1 MLNWGIFIGWS
12 DYVAGHVLE
21 IKEAI
26 GRVSRSD
33 ALVIDLQGRNATLI
47 ADWAR
52 GANRPTIRMIASSS
66 FRPCNTSMVW
76 AAL

>member
-1 MLNWGIFIGWS
+1 
-12 DYVAGHVLE
+12 VLE

-47 ADWAR
+47 AD
-52 GANRPTIRMIASSS
+52 
-66 FRPCNTSMVW
+66 
-76 AAL
+76 